1 MSRFRLFLARYSA
14 RTVFAAKGGIPNIFC
29 EPRGRR
35 ASQLIIPTQNPCLL
49 SDLNGLFARSS
60 QSIGTE
66 ASSGLGCSRPQ
77 RSLSLFDHSNTFR
90 QSRSCP
96 TNRKALASVAVRHG
110 RIFLWFEADHTWTL
124 LAFVVDL
131 PHLSL
136 TIFLR
141 RECMSQQPPEHQQD
155 TSPNPPPFRL
165 ELPLHQLLYERP
177 VTKLPKGP
185 ASPAQAQTLPEPV
198 FPQHPDLLRDPA
210 EDHKPHVPPERRR
223 WKANLHLRTARGWLV
238 PYLRSRLLPGDFH
251 PITSYLFLEYKCN
264 LDCHY
269 CWSFDNSV
277 RGMTED
283 VARRSIDWLH
293 DVGCRVVGLMGGE
306 PLLRPAFAHKVTYY
320 AAKKGFWIYLG
331 TNGRLLRPELT
342 DRLTDAGLAVVNF
355 ALDAVDE
362 KPGLPKALTPVR
374 RNLNYLLNKQYR
386 HGHLVFFNMNICRTN
401 LEDMKQLT
409 EFAHDNGLVVDF
421 HINET
426 PMLEQG
432 HFQHYDNNSTYI
444 QPEDW
449 PRVDD

>member
-1 MSRFRLFLARYSA
+1 MSPQPERQLEPSASTPQFRL
-14 RTVFAAKGGIPNIFC
+14 
-29 EPRGRR
+29 
-35 ASQLIIPTQNPCLL
+35 
-49 SDLNGLFARSS
+49 D
-60 QSIGTE
+60 
-66 ASSGLGCSRPQ
+66 
-77 RSLSLFDHSNTFR
+77 
-90 QSRSCP
+90 
-96 TNRKALASVAVRHG
+96 
-110 RIFLWFEADHTWTL
+110 
-124 LAFVVDL
+124 
-131 PHLSL
+131 
-136 TIFLR
+136 
-141 RECMSQQPPEHQQD
+141 
-155 TSPNPPPFRL
+155 
-165 ELPLHQLLYERP
+165 LPLHQLLYQRP
-177 VTKLPKGP
+177 APEQPNRP
-185 ASPAQAQTLPEPV
+185 ASREQGQSLPEPV
-198 FPQHPDLLRDPA
+198 FPQHPELFREPA
-210 EDHKPHVPPERRR
+210 EDHRPHIPPERRQ
-223 WKANLHLRTARGWLV
+223 WTVKQHLRTVRGWMV

-251 PITSYLFLEYKCN
+251 PITAYLFLEYKCN

-306 PLLRPAFAHKVTYY
+306 PLLRPDFAHKVTYY
-320 AAKKGFWIYLG
+320 AAKKNFWIYLG
-331 TNGRLLRPELT
+331 TNGRLLRPEVT
-342 DRLTDAGLAVVNF
+342 DRLFDAGLAVVNF

-362 KPGLPKALTPVR
+362 KPGLPKALAPVR

-386 HGHLVFFNMNICRTN
+386 CGQLVFFNMNICRTN

-449 PRVDD
+449 PRVDDLIDWIIDKKRQGYRVVNSVQRLNEMKDFMRGRVEPWSCRAGQNNVIIRVDGSLAPCFPMYSATYDWGTVGNHRFDVHQLNDMKESCQTHCFSTLNHNLSYCYNDRRVIRWLLKQARNGFGAGADTFE

>member
-1 MSRFRLFLARYSA
+1 
-14 RTVFAAKGGIPNIFC
+14 
-29 EPRGRR
+29 
-35 ASQLIIPTQNPCLL
+35 
-49 SDLNGLFARSS
+49 
-60 QSIGTE
+60 
-66 ASSGLGCSRPQ
+66 
-77 RSLSLFDHSNTFR
+77 
-90 QSRSCP
+90 
-96 TNRKALASVAVRHG
+96 
-110 RIFLWFEADHTWTL
+110 
-124 LAFVVDL
+124 
-131 PHLSL
+131 
-136 TIFLR
+136 
-141 RECMSQQPPEHQQD
+141 MSQQQPEHQQESSSQ
-155 TSPNPPPFRL
+155 TPPFRL
-165 ELPLHQLLYERP
+165 DIPLHQLLYQQPEP
-177 VTKLPKGP
+177 KLPKGP
-185 ASPAQAQTLPEPV
+185 DSPARAQTLPEPV
-198 FPQHPDLLRDPA
+198 FPQHPELIRDPD
-210 EDHKPHVPPERRR
+210 EDHKAHVPPGRRR
-223 WKANLHLRTARGWLV
+223 WTAKQHVRTVRGWLG

-277 RGMTED
+277 RGMTEE
-283 VARRSIDWLH
+283 VARGSIDWLH

-331 TNGRLLRPELT
+331 TNGRLLKPELT
-342 DRLTDAGLAVVNF
+342 DRLADAGLAVVNF
-355 ALDAVDE
+355 ALDAWDE

-444 QPEDW
+444 RPEDW
-449 PRVDD
+449 PRVDDLIDWIIDKKRQGYRVVNSVPRLSQMKDFMRGRVEPWSCRAGQNNVIIRVDGSLAPCFPMYSATYDWGTIGNHKFEVRQLDDMKESCQKHCFSTLNHNLAYCYNDMRVIRWLWKQAKNRFQGGADTFE